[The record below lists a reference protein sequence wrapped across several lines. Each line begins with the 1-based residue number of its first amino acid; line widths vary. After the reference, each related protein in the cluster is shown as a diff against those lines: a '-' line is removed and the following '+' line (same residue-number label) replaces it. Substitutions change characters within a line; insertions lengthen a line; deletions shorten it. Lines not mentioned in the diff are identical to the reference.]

1 MPQAIQVVAAV
12 ASLAQQ
18 RRAIRSQERAAGAQM
33 EIARE
38 QQRQQE
44 LQAAV
49 SRRRTIRAA
58 QIERARTLASGQAM
72 GAIGGSAIA
81 GGMTSLSSQLG
92 GALGYQTQMTDLS
105 RNISGLSQQAGMFT
119 MQANKA
125 LGQAEL
131 FGSLS
136 KFAGQ
141 AEEYMASSG
150 STAA

>member
-1 MPQAIQVVAAV
+1 
-12 ASLAQQ
+12 
-18 RRAIRSQERAAGAQM
+18 M

-81 GGMTSLSSQLG
+81 GGTTSLSSQLG

-105 RNISGLSQQAGMFT
+105 RNISGLSQQAGMFN
-119 MQANKA
+119 MQANRA

-131 FGSLS
+131 FGQVS

-141 AEEYMASSG
+141 AGNFMASSG